1 MANLAQTQTQ
11 TTTTNN
17 VETQAVVYSAKVI
30 SKASAPREK
39 ANGAI
44 SVGLKVLLLDGPGKG
59 LAVFANR
66 TIKNRDGV
74 EKSIPQMDEIVSVY
88 HTQVP
93 STTGEGMMNFF
104 DIGTG
109 STASN
114 EMLNSVFGNIASQED
129 DI

>member
-11 TTTTNN
+11 TTTNN
-17 VETQAVVYSAKVI
+17 VGTPAVVYSAKVI
-30 SKASAPREK
+30 SKPSAPREK
-39 ANGAI
+39 VNGAI
-44 SVGLKVLLLDGPGKG
+44 SVGLKVLLLDGPAKG
-59 LAVFANR
+59 VIVFANR

-93 STTGEGMMNFF
+93 STTGDEPMNFF

-109 STASN
+109 NAASN
-114 EMLNSVFGNIASQED
+114 EMLNSIFGNIASQED